1 MKLLFFFLCQGDFQ
15 NLFHTVF
22 PDYTWYSRRN
32 TLFSIFSFKENG
44 YRKDPLFIMHDCSCN
59 IAEYGTDSKFCTAFS
74 FYDVKSTD
82 LILRTDL
89 IKIYFIPVFRMNA

>member
-1 MKLLFFFLCQGDFQ
+1 MVLPPEHPVLHILLQGERI
-15 NLFHTVF
+15 
-22 PDYTWYSRRN
+22 P
-32 TLFSIFSFKENG
+32 E
-44 YRKDPLFIMHDCSCN
+44 DPLFIMYDCSCN

-89 IKIYFIPVFRMNA
+89 IKIHFIPVFRMNAQVFFYRYSANLYM